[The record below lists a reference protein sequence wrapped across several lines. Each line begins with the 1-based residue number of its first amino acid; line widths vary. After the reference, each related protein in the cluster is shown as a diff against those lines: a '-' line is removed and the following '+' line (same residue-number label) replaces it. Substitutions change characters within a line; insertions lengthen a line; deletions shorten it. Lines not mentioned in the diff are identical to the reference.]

1 MHLLARLLLLVFVL
15 ALPAV
20 ARAQIPAVPGAAS
33 SSASDARPDPAKLRE
48 LKATLQDP
56 AARQKLI
63 DQIDQLAQLG
73 DKPKDEDHQDFL
85 ENAGE
90 RVLRFVSDKVAG
102 ASAALVDAA
111 TAVSKLPQAE
121 RWFERQMADPD
132 VRERWSLLFAA
143 LAAIVLFG
151 ALASIVARRLLTRPR
166 RVLEQRAANKPLGQ
180 RAVYGLGRFI
190 VELVPVV
197 VFAFVGYALASAIAP
212 PDAVRLAAMTIVNAS
227 ILLFTVLA
235 LVRFVLQ
242 PAAPGLRLVRLD
254 DETAHYLYL
263 WTRRLAAIAVYG
275 WFFVAAARLLGLW
288 RTLAEV
294 ALKFVGLTLAVLLI
308 IVVLQN
314 RRAMMNWLRG
324 ATHPDQAGAFW
335 SVRRRFAEVWHL
347 IAIAYIVIVW
357 SIYAMNLTGGFAFVA
372 RASLLTLLVAV
383 VARLVTGG
391 IDRAFQHGFA
401 ISGDLRAQFP
411 GLEARANRYI
421 PVLRRLIGFAVWAIA
436 LLTILRAWGVDGFKW
451 FETDGGRAVLGKIGA
466 ILFILALATAA
477 WEFVSSGI
485 ERYLTGSAAG
495 GGVVVVRSAR
505 TRTLLPLLRN
515 VFLIFLIVITSTVVL
530 GELGINTAPLL
541 AGAGVIGLAI
551 GFGSQALVKDV
562 INGAFILF
570 DNTIAVGDV
579 VDLDK
584 GRSGLVEAMSIRAI
598 KLRDGTG
605 ALYTVPFGDVT
616 SVKNMARDF
625 SYYLFDIA
633 VSYDQDTDAV
643 IEVLKGLAD
652 EISKEDAYKNDVLDP
667 LEVIGVN
674 AFTDKAVMVQ
684 ARIKTRPNRQWG
696 VGRELNRR
704 MKKKFD
710 EVGIK
715 SPFVPTP
722 MKLMFD
728 EASREALSEHHAQP
742 APPSG

>member
-1 MHLLARLLLLVFVL
+1 MRLLARLLLIFAL
-15 ALPAV
+15 ALPIV
-20 ARAQIPAVPGAAS
+20 AQAQIPVPTAPS
-33 SSASDARPDPAKLRE
+33 SDAPKPDPAKLRE
-48 LKATLQDP
+48 LKATLEDP

-63 DQIDQLAQLG
+63 DQIDQLAQVA
-73 DKPKDEDHQDFL
+73 DKQKDDDEPDLL

-90 RVLRFVSDKVAG
+90 RVLRFVSDHVAST
-102 ASAALVDAA
+102 SAALVDAA
-111 TAVSKLPQAE
+111 AAVSKLPQAE

-132 VRERWSLLFAA
+132 VRERWLLLFAA

-151 ALASIVARRLLTRPR
+151 AVAASIVRRLLTRPR
-166 RVLEQRAANKPLGQ
+166 RALEQRGVDKPIGTRLALGLV
-180 RAVYGLGRFI
+180 RFVLELGPILTFGI
-190 VELVPVV
+190 
-197 VFAFVGYALASAIAP
+197 VGYALASAIAP
-212 PDAVRLAAMTIVNAS
+212 PDSVRLAALTIVNAS
-227 ILLFTVLA
+227 ILLFSLLA
-235 LVRFVLQ
+235 VVRWVLQ
-242 PAAPGLRLVRLD
+242 PAAASLRPVRLD
-254 DETAHYLYL
+254 DETANYLYL

-288 RTLAEV
+288 RTLGEA

-308 IVVLQN
+308 VVILQN
-314 RRAMMNWLRG
+314 RRAMASWLRG
-324 ATHPDQAGAFW
+324 STDPDQTGAFW

-347 IAIAYIVIVW
+347 LAIAYVAIVW
-357 SIYAMNLTGGFAFVA
+357 FIYALNLTGGFAFVA
-372 RASLLTLLVAV
+372 KASLLTAVVAL
-383 VARLVTGG
+383 VARLVATGL
-391 IDRAFQHGFA
+391 DRAFEHGFA
-401 ISGDLRAQFP
+401 VSADLRAQFP

-421 PVLRRLIGFAVWAIA
+421 PLLRRLIVLAIWIVA
-436 LLTILRAWGVDGFKW
+436 ALTILRAWGLDSWRWLESDAGH
-451 FETDGGRAVLGKIGA
+451 TLLGKVGA
-466 ILFILALATAA
+466 ILFIFALSAAA

-485 ERYLTGSAAG
+485 ERYLTGGNHG
-495 GGVVVVRSAR
+495 GIIVRSAR

-515 VFLIFLIVITSTVVL
+515 VFLIFLIVITSTVIL

-584 GRSGLVEAMSIRAI
+584 GRSGLVEAMSIRAL
-598 KLRDGTG
+598 KLRDGAG

-625 SYYLFDIA
+625 SYYVFDVA
-633 VSYDQDTDAV
+633 VAYDQDTDAV
-643 IEVLKGLAD
+643 IDALRALAA
-652 EISKEDAYKNDVLDP
+652 EIQEEPAYRNDVLDQ

-684 ARIKTRPNRQWG
+684 ARIKTRPNKQWG

-704 MKKKFD
+704 MKKKFEELGFPNPYAARD
-710 EVGIK
+710 VK
-715 SPFVPTP
+715 VSV
-722 MKLMFD
+722 D
-728 EASREALSEHHAQP
+728 EATREALRGVK
-742 APPSG
+742 PSS